1 MKFITMICPMH
12 EEKTPSFM
20 YNKKTGDF
28 YCFGCG
34 VQGNLFTLHQKRIL
48 SEEVLDYIYSHIQP
62 ECQHFGDALHAVEF
76 CMDYDPMLC
85 DECWIP
91 ALLDRGKRIQCQ
103 NCGCEVERENP
114 SEECH
119 KEFRKMVEKRF
130 SNHLRPFSKSL

>member
-1 MKFITMICPMH
+1 MICPMH

-34 VQGNLFTLHQKRIL
+34 VQ
-48 SEEVLDYIYSHIQP
+48 P
-62 ECQHFGDALHAVEF
+62 EFQNFGDALHAVEF
-76 CMDYDPMLC
+76 CIDYDPMLC
-85 DECWIP
+85 EECWIP

-103 NCGCEVERENP
+103 NCGCEFERDNP

-119 KEFRKMVEKRF
+119 KEFRKMVEKRY
-130 SNHLRPFSKSL
+130 SKHLRPFSKSL